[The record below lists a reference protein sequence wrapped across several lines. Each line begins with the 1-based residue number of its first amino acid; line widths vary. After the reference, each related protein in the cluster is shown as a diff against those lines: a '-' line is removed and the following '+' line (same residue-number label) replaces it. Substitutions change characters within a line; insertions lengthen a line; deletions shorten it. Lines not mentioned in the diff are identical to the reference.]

1 MAHVELGN
9 QSLKCTWKTK
19 GVKITETILK
29 NNTKGFDLLLVKAH
43 SNAIMTRQG
52 YISIAYTRN

>member
-1 MAHVELGN
+1 MELGN

-43 SNAIMTRQG
+43 SSAIMTRQG